1 MGEEWEGKKKHGG
14 DCEQHSLRIWQNIV
28 EENKYNIEVK
38 MREEG
43 KELFNNEW
51 MSFRKDK
58 LLGEKISFSSV
69 EVLMVPPQ

>member
-28 EENKYNIEVK
+28 EENKYDNIEVK

-43 KELFNNEW
+43 KELFNNE
-51 MSFRKDK
+51 
-58 LLGEKISFSSV
+58 
-69 EVLMVPPQ
+69 